1 MRSCSVD
8 PSVAVASPDLR
19 GTDTTAAAAIA
30 EDALALR
37 ARGLVD
43 RRTRLVRP
51 FFEAEAGRIA
61 GLCHRLAERFLRGA
75 RLIAIGQSPA
85 ARSDVSHIA
94 VEFVHPVIVGK
105 RALPALGVTAAG
117 GPIAAQ
123 LALLAQP
130 ADIVVAFVE
139 AQEQREDIAGA
150 IAAARQLGC
159 LTVAF
164 APVGAEWECSP
175 PGDDSFLAQE
185 IVETLYHVL
194 WELVHVFFE
203 HQGLL
208 DAGHGMTHAAGA
220 SSFLYP
226 FLAREE
232 HDLERVLDDVERS
245 VITKAEEV
253 TSLRV
258 RSFDESAPALY
269 AAARTLRGCFE
280 SRRALLVFG
289 NGGSATDAM
298 DAAADYRFPPMGW
311 RPRQT
316 VDLTEDSSILTAIAN
331 DIGPDAI
338 FARQIIAYG
347 RAGDVAMAFTTS
359 GNSRNIIQALA
370 EARRRSLGTIAFVGY
385 DGGEIAARQLADH
398 VILVPSQYIPRI
410 QEAQATMH
418 HVLRELTETEASL

>member
-1 MRSCSVD
+1 VTVTGS
-8 PSVAVASPDLR
+8 SPDLR
-19 GTDTTAAAAIA
+19 EPDADAPRTIGD
-30 EDALALR
+30 EALAAL
-37 ARGLVD
+37 ARSLVD
-43 RRTRLVRP
+43 KRTQVVRP

-61 GLCHRLAERFLRGA
+61 RLCHRMAERFVRGA

-85 ARSDVSHIA
+85 ARSDVCHIA

-105 RALPALGVTAAG
+105 RALPALGVTASG
-117 GPIAAQ
+117 GPITAQ
-123 LALLAQP
+123 LALLARP
-130 ADIVVAFVE
+130 ADIVVAF
-139 AQEQREDIAGA
+139 ADSSAPRDDIGAA
-150 IAAARQLGC
+150 IAAARQAGC

-164 APVGAEWECSP
+164 EPMGAEWECAP
-175 PGDDSFLAQE
+175 PTDDSFLAQE

-208 DAGHGMTHAAGA
+208 EGSQRATHAAGA

-232 HDLERVLDDVERS
+232 HDLERVLDDVARS
-245 VITKAEEV
+245 VVMKSEEV
-253 TSLRV
+253 TSLRQ
-258 RSFDESAPALY
+258 RAFDESAPAVY
-269 AAARTLRGCFE
+269 AAARTVRAAFARGG
-280 SRRALLVFG
+280 ALLVFG

-298 DAAADYRFPPMGW
+298 DAAADYRFPPSGW
-311 RPRQT
+311 TRRPT
-316 VDLTEDSSILTAIAN
+316 MDLTEDSGILTAIAN

-347 RAGDVAMAFTTS
+347 RTGDVAMAFTTS

-370 EARRRSLGTIAFVGY
+370 EARRRSVGTIAFVGY

-398 VILVPSQYIPRI
+398 VILVPSQYVPRI

-418 HVLRELTETEASL
+418 HVLRELVEAN